1 MKITA
6 KTSKEQL
13 KSILGAN
20 VKAVKAQDKDL
31 FDRIA
36 YADKM
41 LKKDESKVS
50 RRDLADLAKEVM
62 TLLGEKFVTPA
73 LAEEVKPVA
82 ENSVK
87 KTGKSTT
94 KKQEEPAE
102 VPEESG
108 EGDETAQEEPATK
121 TEEKVDKKSA
131 KKSLG
136 KKKKEPKEGVTVL
149 EGTENQK
156 TVQMAKVFPQTIEI
170 GESKYEL
177 APDIK
182 TMEDLYNEVSQ
193 NGADAVVFAYY
204 WTKRHLRQF
213 PYYGG
218 LLGQPKSFPN
228 DLDITTAVYV
238 SDEHKVSYQVSSYTE
253 ALYAVVPADLEE
265 EDGVR
270 YNNGIEYQIYRAV
283 ATEVEAE

>member
-6 KTSKEQL
+6 KTTKEQL

-20 VKAVKAQDKDL
+20 VKAVKEQDKDL

-50 RRDLADLAKEVM
+50 RKDLADLAKEVIA
-62 TLLGEKFVTPA
+62 LLGDKFVTPA
-73 LAEEVKPVA
+73 LAEEVQPVA

-87 KTGKSTT
+87 KTGKGVA
-94 KKQEEPAE
+94 KKQEAPAE

-108 EGDETAQEEPATK
+108 ESDETAQEEPAK
-121 TEEKVDKKSA
+121 TEKVDKKSA
-131 KKSLG
+131 KKPLG
-136 KKKKEPKEGVTVL
+136 KKAKKEPKEGVTVL

-156 TVQMAKVFPQTIEI
+156 TVQMAKMFPQTLEV
-170 GESKYEL
+170 GDKKYEL

-182 TMEDLYNEVSQ
+182 SMEDLY
-193 NGADAVVFAYY
+193 DAMTRDEEIVFAFY

-218 LLGQPKSFPN
+218 LLGQPKSFDN
-228 DLDITTAVYV
+228 DLDLATMIYV
-238 SDEHKVSYQVSSYTE
+238 SEDKVVTYSVSMYTE
-253 ALYAVVPADLEE
+253 ALYATVPRDFEE
-265 EDGVR
+265 EDGIR
-270 YNNGIEYQIYRAV
+270 YNNGMEYQIYRAV
-283 ATEVEAE
+283 VSEAE